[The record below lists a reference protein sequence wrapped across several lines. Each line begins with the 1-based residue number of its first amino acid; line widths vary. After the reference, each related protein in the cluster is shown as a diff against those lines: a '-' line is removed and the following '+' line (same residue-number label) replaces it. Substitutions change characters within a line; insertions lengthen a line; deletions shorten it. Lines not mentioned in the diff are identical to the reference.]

1 MVSAT
6 SIAIRAASLGVELA
20 KLEVTVESIGDP
32 RGLPGLDGVSAGYAS
47 IAALRPGR
55 GDPARRQL
63 LSCALGVEREIASSS
78 SVMSAGTSAN
88 SGVLR

>member
-1 MVSAT
+1 M
-6 SIAIRAASLGVELA
+6 RAASLVVELA
-20 KLEVTVESIGDP
+20 KLEVAVVSTGDL

-47 IAALRPGR
+47 IAALCPGR
-55 GDPARRQL
+55 GHPARRQL
-63 LSCALGVEREIASSS
+63 LSCAPGVEREIASSS